1 MQYEE
6 NIFEESL
13 ELKKFKDKYLNIN
26 TNGVIDD
33 TIENS
38 AYIYQLLKSQ
48 SPNERIEYLK
58 HLQSHYDG
66 NFACL
71 MKELIY
77 RENTNT
83 KIGDISVYKQ
93 QFQDGEITLEEYKS
107 LIKEIV
113 KK

>member
-1 MQYEE
+1 
-6 NIFEESL
+6 
-13 ELKKFKDKYLNIN
+13 
-26 TNGVIDD
+26 
-33 TIENS
+33 
-38 AYIYQLLKSQ
+38 
-48 SPNERIEYLK
+48 
-58 HLQSHYDG
+58 
-66 NFACL
+66 

-93 QFQDGEITLEEYKS
+93 QFQDSEITLEEYKS